1 MSNPTIEIFDAATG
15 ENVIREM
22 TDAEYAAEKARI
34 KSNEEIAAQAKAEA
48 DAKAEAK
55 AAVLTKLGLT
65 EEEAKAL
72 IG

>member
-1 MSNPTIEIFDAATG
+1 MSNPTIEIFNAITG
-15 ENVIREM
+15 ENIIREM
-22 TDAEYAAEKARI
+22 TDAEYAAEKVRI
-34 KSNEEIAAQAKAEA
+34 KSNEEITEQAVAEA

-55 AAVLTKLGLT
+55 TAVLAKLGLT